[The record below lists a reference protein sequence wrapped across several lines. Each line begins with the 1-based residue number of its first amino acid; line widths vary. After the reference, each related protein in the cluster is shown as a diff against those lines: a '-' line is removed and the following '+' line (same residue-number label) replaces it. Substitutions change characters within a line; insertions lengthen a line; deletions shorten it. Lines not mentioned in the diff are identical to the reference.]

1 MYFIYI
7 YKKNSIITYTNTR
20 GVKMEK
26 EERKNFLISDKRREF
41 LKYLGFSSLL
51 YVLGVPL
58 GSYTARAG
66 TESKGMKIVNE
77 VIDVRE
83 MIGKGGLRFSI
94 SKVRTTVTNRE
105 NMLQELESIIILPL
119 TAENQFSQ
127 LPEDVAVI
135 VRNYTIN
142 KTYIVLTY
150 NTDISVKEAPL
161 NAEPSEIIKSII
173 MDDNVSTYIKR
184 FANVLLSMGVV

>member
-1 MYFIYI
+1 
-7 YKKNSIITYTNTR
+7 
-20 GVKMEK
+20 
-26 EERKNFLISDKRREF
+26 
-41 LKYLGFSSLL
+41 
-51 YVLGVPL
+51 
-58 GSYTARAG
+58 
-66 TESKGMKIVNE
+66 VNE

-105 NMLQELESIIILPL
+105 NMSQELESIIILPL